1 MTERNYSLNEIAE
14 IANLVLDI
22 ADEDNVIVFEGEMGS
37 GKTTLIKAIC
47 IELGV
52 EDATSSPTYALI
64 NEYQIDDDTIYHMDL
79 FRLKDV
85 DEAIDIGIEDYL
97 HSDALCLVEWP
108 EVVEEVLPIH
118 YTRVSIEMIDPALR
132 KIRISKTS
140 F

>member
-1 MTERNYSLNEIAE
+1 MTERNYSLDEMSE

-108 EVVEEVLPIH
+108 EVVQEVLPIN
-118 YTRVSIEMIDPALR
+118 YTRVCIEMIDPSLR
-132 KIRISKTS
+132 KIQISKTS

>member
-1 MTERNYSLNEIAE
+1 MTERNYSLDEMSE

-108 EVVEEVLPIH
+108 EVVQEVLPIN
-118 YTRVSIEMIDPALR
+118 YTRVSIEMIDPSLR
-132 KIRISKTS
+132 KIQISKTS